1 MLSIERRDWGEVAGG
16 QRVELYTLTEGDI
29 VASVSTLGAT
39 LISLHTPDKDGR
51 VEDIVLGF
59 DTPSE
64 YAQPGPYFGCVV
76 GRVANRIAKGKFALD
91 GREYTLAVNNGPN
104 HLHGGLQGFDKR
116 VWGAEE
122 VSGGVR
128 FTLTSADMEEGYPG
142 AVTVSANITPKHQSL
157 NLKPSTLNPKPQAL
171 TPKRNPP
178 TSESRTINPE
188 LSTLNPRPY
197 PLNPEP

>member
-1 MLSIERRDWGEVAGG
+1 MLIPGPGSRRVLACAKLRPCAMLSIERRDWGEVAGG

-39 LISLHTPDKDGR
+39 LVSLYTPDKDGR
-51 VEDIVLGF
+51 AEDIVLGF
-59 DTPSE
+59 DTPDE

-91 GREYTLAVNNGPN
+91 GREYSLAVNNGPN

-122 VSGGVR
+122 VAAFR
-128 FTLTSADMEEGYPG
+128 FR
-142 AVTVSANITPKHQSL
+142 PKHGSKQD
-157 NLKPSTLNPKPQAL
+157 
-171 TPKRNPP
+171 
-178 TSESRTINPE
+178 ESQFRVTISQR
-188 LSTLNPRPY
+188 L
-197 PLNPEP
+197 